1 MNPRIVLLLCLPFL
15 SLAAGPPKPGV
26 DLGAMDKSAN
36 PCVDFYQY
44 ACGNWMANNPI
55 PADRNRW
62 GRFTELSDRNEK
74 VLLDILKN
82 ASAENASHSAI
93 DRKIGDYYASCMDE
107 AAINRKGLEPLQ
119 PELDRI
125 RQIAGKPELAAEIA
139 HLHRSGVP
147 VLFNFGSS
155 PDYKDSNRTIADLDQ
170 GGLSLPGRE
179 YYLNSDAKSV
189 EIRQRFEQHVAR
201 MLQLAG
207 ESPETAAS
215 NARAVLDFETALA
228 KASLDRVARRDP
240 ANTYHMM
247 SKAELLSLSPG
258 FPWEA
263 YLSAVGAPQ
272 FESLNVDTPDF
283 LRQVSA
289 SAASDPMDKWK
300 AYLGYHLLR
309 SRADELPEAFEKESF
324 DFWGSYL
331 AGTKEMRPRDRR
343 CLAAVDHELGDLLS
357 QEYIEAAFGPDA
369 KAQTSQM
376 VAALEKA
383 LEEDIRTLP
392 WMTATTKQAALAK
405 LHAITNN
412 DGYPKKWRDYSA
424 VTVARDDYFGNAMRA
439 SGAARQRDLDKIGKP
454 TDKSEWEMTTP
465 TVNAYYEPQLN
476 SINFPAGILQP
487 PFFDPK
493 RDTAVNLGAIGA
505 VIGHEMTH
513 GFDDQGRKYDAQ
525 GDMRDWWTPAD
536 AAEFEKRAA
545 CVANEYSAFSP
556 IDDVKLNGRLT
567 LGENTADNGGVRVAL
582 RALDDRLKGKKEKID
597 GFTPEQRLFLG
608 YAQIWCENT
617 APEQLRLRAITDPHS
632 PGRFRVNGVV
642 QNMPEFEKAFA
653 CKAGEPMVSTNA
665 CRVW

>member
-1 MNPRIVLLLCLPFL
+1 MSFRIALLLLLPPL
-15 SLAAGPPKPGV
+15 ALAADPPKPGV
-26 DLGAMDKSAN
+26 DVGAMDKSAN

-44 ACGNWMANNPI
+44 ACGNWKANNPI
-55 PADRNRW
+55 PADRSRW

-74 VLLDILKN
+74 VLLGILKN
-82 ASAENASHSAI
+82 ASAANASRGPI
-93 DRKIGDYYASCMDE
+93 DQKIGDYYASCMNE
-107 AAINRKGLEPLQ
+107 AAIDRKGIEPLQ

-125 RQIAGKPELAAEIA
+125 RRIAGKQDLVAEIA

-155 PDYKDSNRTIADLDQ
+155 PDNKDSNRTIADLDQ

-189 EIRQRFEQHVAR
+189 ETRQRFEQHAAR

-207 ESPETAAS
+207 DSPETATS
-215 NARAVLDFETALA
+215 KARAVLDFETALA

-247 SKAELLSLSPG
+247 RKEELLLIAPD
-258 FPWEA
+258 FPWDA
-263 YLSAVGAPQ
+263 YFSAVSVPQ
-272 FESLNVDTPDF
+272 FDSLNVDTPDF
-283 LRQVSA
+283 VRQVST
-289 SAASDPMDKWK
+289 SAASNPMDQWK
-300 AYLGYHLLR
+300 AYLTYHLLR
-309 SRADELPEAFEKESF
+309 ARADELPEAFEKEAF
-324 DFWGSYL
+324 DFWGRYL

-343 CLAAVDHELGDLLS
+343 CLVAVDRELGDLLG

-369 KAQTSQM
+369 KAQTNQM

-392 WMTATTKQAALAK
+392 WMTETTKQAALGK

-412 DGYPKKWRDYSA
+412 VGYPKKWRDYSA
-424 VTVARDDYFGNAMRA
+424 VTVARNDYFGNAARA

-487 PFFDPK
+487 PFFDAK

-525 GDMRDWWTPAD
+525 GDVRDWWTPTD

-545 CVANEYSAFSP
+545 CIANEYSAFSP
-556 IDDVKLNGRLT
+556 IGDVKLNGRLT

-582 RALDDRLKGKKEKID
+582 RALDDTLKGKKDKID

-653 CKAGEPMVSTNA
+653 CKVGQPMVGANA